1 MLHLSS
7 ARPSRVVAIDSLT
20 ICPETSV
27 AEALGCCRAI
37 NERYLCS
44 EAPFYL
50 GFGVVPI
57 AFMMLAEL
65 LLHNKAA
72 RS

>member
-1 MLHLSS
+1 MNS
-7 ARPSRVVAIDSLT
+7 ASVLT
-20 ICPETSV
+20 KAKSTGSNICLETSV